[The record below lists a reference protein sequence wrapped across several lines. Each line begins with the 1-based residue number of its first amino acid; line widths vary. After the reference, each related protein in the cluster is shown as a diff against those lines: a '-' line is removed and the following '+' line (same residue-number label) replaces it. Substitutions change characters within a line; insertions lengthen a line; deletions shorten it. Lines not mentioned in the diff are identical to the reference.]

1 MNNSFN
7 FESILVP
14 YNATSGAKRGLK
26 AAVELARRVN
36 GQITLITCI
45 EPQSIFSF
53 FKKDKAKKFEEEKQV
68 IEKELEKIESSIKIK
83 NPITHIILETS
94 FAPSAITDY
103 VRENNIDLVVIGQT
117 KFLGTEG
124 RYHESMANY
133 LVKSLKCPLLII
145 K

>member
-1 MNNSFN
+1 MKNDFT

-14 YNATSGAKRGLK
+14 YNATKGAKRGLK
-26 AAVELARRVN
+26 AGISLARKVN

-53 FKKDKAKKFEEEKQV
+53 FKRVKARKNEEKKVIEEELTK
-68 IEKELEKIESSIKIK
+68 IEARTKLEK
-83 NPITHIILETS
+83 PISHIILETS
-94 FAPSAITDY
+94 FAPSAISDY
-103 VRENNIDLVVIGQT
+103 ARKNNIDLVIIGQT

-124 RYHESMANY
+124 IYHESMANY
-133 LVKSLKCPLLII
+133 LVRSLKCPLMVI

>member
-1 MNNSFN
+1 MNQDFN

-14 YNATSGAKRGLK
+14 YNATTGAKRGLK
-26 AAVELARRVN
+26 AAIELARKVN

-53 FKKDKAKKFEEEKQV
+53 FKRVKTKKYEEEKNI
-68 IEKELEKIESSIKIK
+68 IEKELKKIESKTNLE
-83 NPITHIILETS
+83 NPITHVILETS
-94 FAPSAITDY
+94 FAPSTITDY
-103 VRENNIDLVVIGQT
+103 VRKNNIDLVVIGQT

-124 RYHESMANY
+124 VYHESMANY
-133 LVKSLKCPLLII
+133 LTRSLKCPLLII